1 MAIKVKND
9 NLVSTYDLRLPHL
22 DIVDMMN
29 DPHVLIEGGNVANN
43 QVFEIIVRKSN
54 GTEVSFN
61 KTVDPTDTLI
71 IRYKKVIITEVAN
84 NLGDVDVLP
93 VTWDMLF
100 LVFSVV
106 LFLYFVECYVFLTQ
120 NNPHS
125 VLNNINHYI
134 SNDYPIKTKESN
146 KNTNWEKEGF

>member
-9 NLVSTYDLRLPHL
+9 NLVSTYDLRLPHP

-61 KTVDPTDTLI
+61 KTVNPTDTLI

-93 VTWDMLF
+93 GT
-100 LVFSVV
+100 
-106 LFLYFVECYVFLTQ
+106 
-120 NNPHS
+120 
-125 VLNNINHYI
+125 
-134 SNDYPIKTKESN
+134 
-146 KNTNWEKEGF
+146 